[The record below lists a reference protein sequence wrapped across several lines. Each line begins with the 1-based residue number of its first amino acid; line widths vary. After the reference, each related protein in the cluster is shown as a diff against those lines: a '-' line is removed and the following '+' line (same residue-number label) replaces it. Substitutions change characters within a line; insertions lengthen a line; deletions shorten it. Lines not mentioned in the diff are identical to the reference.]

1 MADTSK
7 STVSLVVGMVVIM
20 LVIAYLLPTAIGQF
34 YNANWTSITGI
45 DANVA
50 LMINTLI
57 PVMIILG
64 IVLAII
70 GIAMRAR
77 SG

>member
-1 MADTSK
+1 MADASK

-20 LVIAYLLPTAIGQF
+20 LVIAFLLPTAIAQF
-34 YNANWTSITGI
+34 YNANWTTITGI
-45 DANVA
+45 DSNVA
-50 LMINTLI
+50 NMINTII

-70 GIAMRAR
+70 GIAMKAR